1 MEHFPRLLGVTSIAC
16 LHFIS
21 QSRLQT
27 QTLIHKNII
36 NKEMEIEIF
45 SYEKFSY
52 EKQVCISLWMQNISG
67 LYSGFSSE
75 DILQLDV
82 RSWKLKTEK

>member
-1 MEHFPRLLGVTSIAC
+1 
-16 LHFIS
+16 
-21 QSRLQT
+21 
-27 QTLIHKNII
+27 
-36 NKEMEIEIF
+36 MEIEIF